1 MTAAAAGA
9 AAASAS
15 DHQGLRA
22 PAATYRRILWRI
34 VPIFTL
40 LWICAWLD
48 RTNVSFAK
56 LHMADDLGLSDA
68 AYGFGAGVFFIGYL
82 IFEVPSN
89 LLLMRIGA
97 RKTLTRIA
105 LCWGIVSILM
115 GFVQSPTMFYILRFM
130 LGACEAGMY
139 PGGLL
144 YFTLSLPAA
153 YRGKAIAIFTSGGA
167 VSGIIGAPLAGT
179 MLTRF
184 DQVAGLA
191 GWQWLFVVEGF
202 LSVAMGLV
210 FWLMVSDD
218 IRKAPWLSPTEQ
230 KAVAEDL
237 ARDEAAAGPRYEFI
251 GEALRQPMLWLF
263 CFLYISNATG
273 YTAIAFWGPTLMAE
287 AGVGGPETI
296 GWILSAVSLA
306 AAICMYL
313 AGLTSDKTGDAKYH
327 FAGMLFAC
335 ALGLAGLG
343 LVLSSAGG
351 VIAAMAWTSIAAS
364 SAVVVF
370 WNMPGRFFTG
380 NAAAVAIALISSVAN
395 IGGFFAPT
403 LLGAVK
409 ESTGSV
415 APSLWGVAAL
425 YLLASLATLI
435 FVRQGRRQ
443 PHMPAA
449 TQGD

>member
-1 MTAAAAGA
+1 MPAGWEA
-9 AAASAS
+9 GEAHDGEQTLKAS
-15 DHQGLRA
+15 
-22 PAATYRRILWRI
+22 PATYRRIMWRI

-68 AYGFGAGVFFIGYL
+68 AYGFGAGVFFLGYL
-82 IFEVPSN
+82 IFEVPCN

-97 RKTLTRIA
+97 RKALTRIA
-105 LCWGIVSILM
+105 LGWGIISILM
-115 GFVQSPTMFYILRFM
+115 MFTQSANMFYILRFL

-153 YRGKAIAIFTSGGA
+153 YRGKAVAIFTSGGA
-167 VSGIIGAPLAGT
+167 IAGVIGAPLAGVL
-179 MLTRF
+179 LTRF

-191 GWQWLFVVEGF
+191 GWQWLFLVEGA
-202 LSVAMGLV
+202 LSVVMGGI

-218 IRKAPWLSPTEQ
+218 IRKAPWLSPEERR
-230 KAVAEDL
+230 AVSEDL
-237 ARDEAAAGPRYEFI
+237 ARDSVSAGPRHEFI

-273 YTAIAFWGPTLMAE
+273 YTAIAFWGPSLMAE
-287 AGVGGPETI
+287 AGVGNAETI
-296 GWILSAVSLA
+296 GWVLSGVSLA
-306 AAICMYL
+306 AAVVMYL
-313 AGLTSDKTGDAKYH
+313 AGLSSDRTGDAKFH
-327 FAGMLFAC
+327 FAAMLFLC
-335 ALGLAGLG
+335 AVGLG
-343 LVLSSAGG
+343 VLGFSLASAGG
-351 VIAAMAWTSIAAS
+351 VIASIALTSIAAS

-370 WNMPGRFFTG
+370 WNMPGRFFAG

-395 IGGFFAPT
+395 VGGFFAPT

-415 APSLWGVAAL
+415 APSLWGVAIL
-425 YLLASLATLI
+425 YLLASLATLAFI
-435 FVRQGRRQ
+435 RQRRRTRAT
-443 PHMPAA
+443 AA
-449 TQGD
+449 IQGEFT